1 MLLRYATCEVL
12 SYLWHGPR
20 QYITFHDQRN
30 IQAHAFKAGLEL
42 NGSDKSLQQ
51 AFWDSV
57 SLMTQTKEA
66 GQNSLETADE
76 GMLQTGNLEATLLS
90 FPAAAAAIT
99 EV

>member
-1 MLLRYATCEVL
+1 MPPVKCLAT
-12 SYLWHGPR
+12 YGTGPDSISHF
-20 QYITFHDQRN
+20 ITKEN

-90 FPAAAAAIT
+90 FPAAAAAIA
-99 EV
+99 EA